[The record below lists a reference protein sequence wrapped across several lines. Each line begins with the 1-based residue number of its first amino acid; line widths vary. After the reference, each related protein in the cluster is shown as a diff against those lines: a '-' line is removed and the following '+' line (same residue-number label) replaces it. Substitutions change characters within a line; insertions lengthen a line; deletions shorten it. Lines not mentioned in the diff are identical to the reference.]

1 MIKTIDGAAFSR
13 MMLSAAAEIDLNK
26 QKVNE
31 LNVFPVPDGDTG
43 TNMSMTLSAAS
54 TELRKADGITLTK
67 AADKTASALLR
78 GARGNSGVILS
89 LLFRGFSKSLKGK
102 LEADGKDFAAA
113 LTAGVEAAYKAVMKP
128 AEGTILTV
136 SRLTA
141 DAARDLAEEN
151 NEIEYVLQHCLDT
164 AHAALDNTVNQNPV
178 LKKAGVVDAG
188 GMGFCLIL
196 RGMLESLRGNDIV
209 CENTGATNE
218 EADFGIFDSEDIT
231 FAFDTVFIVRKREDI
246 TSLDPLREYLGS
258 IGDSLVIGEDDEA
271 FKVHVHTNI
280 PGDALSEAQ
289 KYGTLELAKIENMRL
304 QHDDLTAG
312 RKARST
318 DDLEA
323 VEKELENQP
332 AKQEAP
338 AEPEK
343 RYGSVAVCAGAGL
356 AGVFRDLGV
365 DEIIEGG
372 QTMNPST
379 EDILHAIEKTPAEIV
394 FVLPNNK
401 NIIMA
406 AQAAAELASREVVVI
421 PTKTVPQG
429 ISAMLSFDAAMEPSE
444 NEAAMT
450 GCLSGVMTMQI
461 TYAARDSDFDGFD
474 IHAGDYLGLCDG
486 ALAGTAREITTLL
499 ASLADKAAEAGKEFI
514 NIFYGADIQ
523 EPDAEAALE
532 LFRQHAPDAE
542 VNLVSGGQPIY
553 YYLISAE

>member
-209 CENTGATNE
+209 CEDTGATNE

-246 TSLDPLREYLGS
+246 ASLDPLREYLGS

-318 DDLEA
+318 DDLET
-323 VEKELENQP
+323 VEKELESQP
-332 AKQEAP
+332 AEQAAP
-338 AEPEK
+338 AEPDK

>member
-141 DAARDLAEEN
+141 DAARDLAVEN

-209 CENTGATNE
+209 CEDTGAINE
-218 EADFGIFDSEDIT
+218 EADFGIFDSEDIS

-246 TSLDPLREYLGS
+246 TSLNPLREYLGS

-429 ISAMLSFDAAMEPSE
+429 ISAMLAFDASMEPEE

-450 GCLSGVMTMQI
+450 DCLSGVMTMQI

-486 ALAGTAREITTLL
+486 ALAGTTREITTLL

>member
-318 DDLEA
+318 DDLET
-323 VEKELENQP
+323 VEKELESQP
-332 AKQEAP
+332 AEQAAP

-429 ISAMLSFDAAMEPSE
+429 ISAMLAFDAAMEPSE

>member
-1 MIKTIDGAAFSR
+1 MRGFCNTIRDAHDF
-13 MMLSAAAEIDLNK
+13 IDTKL
-26 QKVNE
+26 
-31 LNVFPVPDGDTG
+31 F
-43 TNMSMTLSAAS
+43 
-54 TELRKADGITLTK
+54 TK
-67 AADKTASALLR
+67 ALFV
-78 GARGNSGVILS
+78 GAQVAYNAV
-89 LLFRGFSKSLKGK
+89 SKPK
-102 LEADGKDFAAA
+102 
-113 LTAGVEAAYKAVMKP
+113 
-128 AEGTILTV
+128 EGTMLTV
-136 SRLTA
+136 ARMVAEHAQNIESKNRDFETYFPEILKKGNEAVELTPE
-141 DAARDLAEEN
+141 L
-151 NEIEYVLQHCLDT
+151 L
-164 AHAALDNTVNQNPV
+164 PV

-209 CENTGATNE
+209 CEDTGAVNE
-218 EADFGIFDSEDIT
+218 EADFGIFDSEDIS

-429 ISAMLSFDAAMEPSE
+429 ISAMLAFDAAMEPSE

-450 GCLSGVMTMQI
+450 DCLSGVMTMQI

-486 ALAGTAREITTLL
+486 ALAGTTREITTLL

>member
-141 DAARDLAEEN
+141 DAARDLAAEN

-164 AHAALDNTVNQNPV
+164 AHAALDNTVNQTPV

-209 CENTGATNE
+209 CEDTGAVNE
-218 EADFGIFDSEDIT
+218 EADFGIFDSEDIS

-318 DDLEA
+318 DDLET
-323 VEKELENQP
+323 VEKELESQP
-332 AKQEAP
+332 AEQAAP

-429 ISAMLSFDAAMEPSE
+429 ISAMLAFDAAMEPSE

-450 GCLSGVMTMQI
+450 DCLSGVMTMQI

-486 ALAGTAREITTLL
+486 ALAGTTREITTLL